1 VDTRICYKYGNRLL
15 NIKAN
20 PLKKKEVKFQVSMET
35 EKQLHERL
43 TKLGMTLRIK
53 DNPADKFLYYDGRVN
68 GKRHTTKSRYSK
80 CTRDEALAE
89 LTKKQQELIT
99 ELTIEFN

>member
-1 VDTRICYKYGNRLL
+1 
-15 NIKAN
+15 
-20 PLKKKEVKFQVSMET
+20 
-35 EKQLHERL
+35 
-43 TKLGMTLRIK
+43 MTLRIK

-68 GKRHTTKSRYSK
+68 GERYTAKSRYSK

>member
-1 VDTRICYKYGNRLL
+1 
-15 NIKAN
+15 
-20 PLKKKEVKFQVSMET
+20 
-35 EKQLHERL
+35 
-43 TKLGMTLRIK
+43 MTLRIK

-68 GKRHTTKSRYSK
+68 GKRYTTKSRYSN

-89 LTKKQQELIT
+89 LTKEQQELIT